1 QNVIDNGERREG
13 EEVHFQ
19 QAHLFDVG
27 HRIHRRDFILVRLI
41 ERYELGDGL
50 RGNYD
55 SRSVRR
61 GMTRESFQ
69 TLRDLNQFSNPR
81 IILNKILQ
89 IRILRHGLVE
99 RDVQLRRYH
108 LRDLIDLRIRHLHA
122 AARVLDH
129 TASGHRSESDDL
141 GHIFP
146 TVFFRDVVDNGCS
159 TVHAEIDVDIRQRDA
174 FGVQEALEEKSIL
187 KRIDICNAHAIRN
200 ETARRRSA
208 TWTNR
213 NVVLASIADEIPN
226 DQEIPRILHTLNN
239 FDLLLEPHFVFR
251 NRVLQYAAVGQRVE
265 IGEAV
270 LETIANNFRKI
281 GVDRKSRWND
291 ELRKWI
297 FDLLQLQAAPLCDL
311 HCLIEHLRNFAEHTV
326 HLFTC
331 FEIELIGVELHA
343 IRIVHCLAGLD
354 AQQNIVRAAIVL
366 THVVTVVR
374 GNDSNAGPLADA
386 QHVWDD
392 LSLLF
397 QTVIVNFEKETI
409 FSENILILRCCLL
422 SLFNPTAQNVCGYL
436 AIEAS

>member
-1 QNVIDNGERREG
+1 MLNAGRLELPKNVFHPGAFKLKYSVREARCKQGVRWLIIERQRIHIQIDAFVLFEHPQNVIDDGERREG
-13 EEVHFQ
+13 KEVHFQ
-19 QAHLFDVG
+19 QAHFFDVG

-61 GMTRESFQ
+61 GMPRESFQ

-187 KRIDICNAHAIRN
+187 KWIDICNAHAIRN
-200 ETARRRSA
+200 ETARRRAA

-265 IGEAV
+265 QGEAV
-270 LETIANNFRKI
+270 LE
-281 GVDRKSRWND
+281 
-291 ELRKWI
+291 
-297 FDLLQLQAAPLCDL
+297 P
-311 HCLIEHLRNFAEHTV
+311 
-326 HLFTC
+326 
-331 FEIELIGVELHA
+331 
-343 IRIVHCLAGLD
+343 
-354 AQQNIVRAAIVL
+354 
-366 THVVTVVR
+366 
-374 GNDSNAGPLADA
+374 
-386 QHVWDD
+386 
-392 LSLLF
+392 
-397 QTVIVNFEKETI
+397 
-409 FSENILILRCCLL
+409 
-422 SLFNPTAQNVCGYL
+422 
-436 AIEAS
+436 